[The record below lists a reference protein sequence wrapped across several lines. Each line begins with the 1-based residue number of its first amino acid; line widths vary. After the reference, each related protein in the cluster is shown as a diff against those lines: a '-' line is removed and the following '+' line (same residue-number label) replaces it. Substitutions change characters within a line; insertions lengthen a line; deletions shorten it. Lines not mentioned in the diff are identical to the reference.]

1 MNKNWIKKKY
11 RFLPVIYVVFLAVA
25 LALYL
30 KFFANGKSLV
40 WSHDGVPQHLNS
52 LAYYGKY
59 LRKVLHTLFIEH
71 KLSLPLWDMH
81 IGYGSDILTTLHY
94 YVIGDPLTLLS
105 VFVPASK
112 TEALYAFLIFLRIYL
127 AGIAFSRYSFIIR
140 IQTGD
145 LYGNDDL
152 HLCRMDDLCGD
163 ETSVFFQSHD
173 LPASDSSGN

>member
-1 MNKNWIKKKY
+1 MNKKLDKKRNIDFY
-11 RFLPVIYVVFLAVA
+11 LLYTLAFFAVA

-59 LRKVLHTLFIEH
+59 LRKVLHTLFIEY

-127 AGIAFSRYSFIIR
+127 AGIAFSRYSF
-140 IQTGD
+140 
-145 LYGNDDL
+145 YHKN
-152 HLCRMDDLCGD
+152 
-163 ETSVFFQSHD
+163 SKQSF
-173 LPASDSSGN
+173 LRSSSTASDAWSNTALERGLFS

>member
-1 MNKNWIKKKY
+1 MNKKLDKKRNIDFY
-11 RFLPVIYVVFLAVA
+11 LLYTLVFLAVA

-112 TEALYAFLIFLRIYL
+112 TEALYAFTSFCSAFCFRITIIFHIS
-127 AGIAFSRYSFIIR
+127 FSTI
-140 IQTGD
+140 
-145 LYGNDDL
+145 L
-152 HLCRMDDLCGD
+152 HLTDDCISASNNQRGCL
-163 ETSVFFQSHD
+163 SHFTTIFD
-173 LPASDSSGN
+173 ICQEV